1 MRRAMAKFVAAL
13 VGAALGAVVVWL
25 VLGADL
31 NEQTLGWTMIV
42 SMFVAPVIGVAVAH
56 GITVLE
62 WGAAKLNLS
71 RTAVLLWGGVLVPL
85 GLVLLLG
92 LPQMLRAL
100 AGNGADFAAI
110 LAISGGAI
118 VPCFVAC
125 LTYVTLTT
133 PREAPPAPGA
143 PTQAPKPEEPSPFAQ
158 VVLEQPPTTQRVL
171 ELLTEPNH
179 RIGQRHFMYCVQLW
193 IRAAGIWFLVPF
205 LAGAWFD
212 LERDVML
219 TLALAGWLVLFW
231 GAFCA
236 CANRLHDL
244 GRGAV
249 FAALAPAGAV
259 AWSYMQGA
267 PETGW
272 FSTTTLVHWII
283 ATNFGFGALTMLLLT
298 RKGDPLPN
306 QYGLTT
312 Q

>member
-1 MRRAMAKFVAAL
+1 MQRAMAKLAAAV
-13 VGAALGAVVVWL
+13 VGAALGAVLVWL
-25 VLGADL
+25 VLGANL
-31 NEQTLGWTMIV
+31 SEQTLGWTMIL
-42 SMFVAPVIGVAVAH
+42 SLFVAPVIGVAIAH
-56 GITVLE
+56 GISVLE
-62 WGAAKLNLS
+62 WAAGKFAFS

-85 GLVLLLG
+85 GLTLVLG
-92 LPQMLRAL
+92 LPQLLRAL
-100 AGNGADFAAI
+100 AGDGSDFASI
-110 LAISGGAI
+110 LAIGGGAI

-133 PREAPPAPGA
+133 PRDAPPAAGA
-143 PTQAPKPEEPSPFAQ
+143 PPPKPKPAEPSPFAQ

-171 ELLTEPNH
+171 ELLSEPNH

-205 LAGAWFD
+205 LASAWFN

-219 TLALAGWLVLFW
+219 TLALAGWLALFW

-236 CANRLHDL
+236 CVNRLHDL
-244 GRGAV
+244 GQGAV
-249 FAALAPAGAV
+249 FAALAPAAAV
-259 AWSYMQGA
+259 AWTYMQGP

-272 FSTTTLVHWII
+272 FSTTTLVHWIV
-283 ATNFGFGALTMLLLT
+283 ATNFCFGALTMVLLT
-298 RKGDPLPN
+298 RKGDPSPN